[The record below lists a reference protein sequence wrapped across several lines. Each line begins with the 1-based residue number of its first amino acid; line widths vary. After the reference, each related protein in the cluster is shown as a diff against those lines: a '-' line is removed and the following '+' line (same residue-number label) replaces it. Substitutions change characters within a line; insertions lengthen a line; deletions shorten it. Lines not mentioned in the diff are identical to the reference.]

1 MNKNVSLLFQ
11 HKGEVLGVFDYLF
24 EDVDDDLTVDCLPEC
39 ILYGCFFD
47 ESKWAE
53 WNITNIEDMV
63 FLLNGN
69 QLNDNDKIQD
79 ITGTITCDIKD
90 NG

>member
-11 HKGEVLGVFDYLF
+11 HKGKVLGVFDYLF
-24 EDVDDDLTVDCLPEC
+24 EDVDDDLTVDCLSEC

-47 ESKWAE
+47 ESKWTE

-63 FLLNGN
+63 FLLYGN

-79 ITGTITCDIKD
+79 ITGTITCEIKD
-90 NG
+90 NV